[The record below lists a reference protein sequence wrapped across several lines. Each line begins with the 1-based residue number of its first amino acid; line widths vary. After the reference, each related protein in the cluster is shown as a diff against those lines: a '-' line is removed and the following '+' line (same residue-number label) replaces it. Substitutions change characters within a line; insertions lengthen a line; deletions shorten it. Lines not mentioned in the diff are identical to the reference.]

1 MPTMAVPC
9 GAAFAGGCCSRRGLI
24 GRRLSLSSAWACACS
39 ITHRVSLGRCR
50 QAFFAN
56 RPGEP
61 PGGCFLG
68 DGVSVLFVGWDTPGG
83 GASWQPSRVCAA
95 RGEPSLRR
103 QRRSWRALP
112 LEFSLRG
119 RAFVRLVPHDK
130 AVSSQGGPFPLLR
143 NQRGQGQE
151 GSSALPIR
159 HQGVTCGRAI
169 KTFPQASA
177 FPATRRVCFERGV
190 VPRPCRAGLESPR
203 GVGDG
208 PDGSSG
214 LGRLSG

>member
-1 MPTMAVPC
+1 LAVVCRCRQRALVARSLTVFRWVVAGKLSSRTVPVNPPGVVFWEREFRFSLLGGMRRERARQRGVVATQQGCSARVNLPC
-9 GAAFAGGCCSRRGLI
+9 GASGGVGGLCC
-24 GRRLSLSSAWACACS
+24 W
-39 ITHRVSLGRCR
+39 
-50 QAFFAN
+50 N
-56 RPGEP
+56 
-61 PGGCFLG
+61 
-68 DGVSVLFVGWDTPGG
+68 
-83 GASWQPSRVCAA
+83 
-95 RGEPSLRR
+95 
-103 QRRSWRALP
+103 
-112 LEFSLRG
+112 SLRG
-119 RAFVRLVPHDK
+119 RAFVRLVPHVK

-143 NQRGQGQE
+143 NQRGQGQ
-151 GSSALPIR
+151 GSSALPVR

-169 KTFPQASA
+169 KMFPQASA